1 MCCSSTCFC
10 KQHRWTSSVF
20 LFLCFSSQ
28 NGQKGHFHSQPFHE
42 KSISVNFFIGFSYF
56 LHRYGKLVIELL
68 WREEK
73 RLEWVGGNRK
83 DEGIDMIH
91 NAFRRSEIIGGKGS
105 VSVAAESGGIFPS
118 EVTCELLLMA
128 EGFFSLFSGI
138 SIGGHSNEASQ
149 QWNIMKT

>member
-1 MCCSSTCFC
+1 M
-10 KQHRWTSSVF
+10 
-20 LFLCFSSQ
+20 
-28 NGQKGHFHSQPFHE
+28 
-42 KSISVNFFIGFSYF
+42 
-56 LHRYGKLVIELL
+56 
-68 WREEK
+68 
-73 RLEWVGGNRK
+73 GGNRK

-91 NAFRRSEIIGGKGS
+91 NAFRRSEITGAKGS

-149 QWNIMKT
+149 Q